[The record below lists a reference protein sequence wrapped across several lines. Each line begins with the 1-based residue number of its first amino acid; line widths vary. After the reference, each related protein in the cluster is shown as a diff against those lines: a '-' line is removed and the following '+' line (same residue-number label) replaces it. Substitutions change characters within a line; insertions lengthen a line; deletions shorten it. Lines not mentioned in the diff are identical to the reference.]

1 MLKHAQ
7 NVNMMFAEPLPY
19 SETKA
24 TAKSIAKYCWKRDA
38 YHYNEFVYRQALK
51 GSKGG
56 KVSKRKPVATSEQSL
71 KPWVDLGISES
82 TYQRRKRLG
91 KI

>member
-1 MLKHAQ
+1 
-7 NVNMMFAEPLPY
+7 MMFLEPLPY

-38 YHYNEFVYRQALK
+38 YYYNEFIYRQAIK

-56 KVSKRKPVATSEQSL
+56 KVSKRKPVATSERTKQ
-71 KPWVDLGISES
+71 PWLALGISRR
-82 TYQRRKRLG
+82 TYYNRKKLR